1 MAMETRAGLPLRE
14 LINRLFDEAFVWP
27 WMRGPGAAALDGV
40 QVPPVNMYATGTDLV
55 VIVPLPGVSP
65 RDIQV
70 ELLGTRLT
78 VRAEVRRDEPGGAPE
93 AATVAPGRER
103 RWYLHEFQI
112 GPYYRA
118 IDLPY
123 PVDADRIQTSYEH
136 GLLALRCP
144 FAPSRAPR
152 RIPLQVSEG
161 AS

>member
-1 MAMETRAGLPLRE
+1 MVMETRAGVPLRE
-14 LINRLFDEAFVWP
+14 LMDRLFSEAFGRSWL
-27 WMRGPGAAALDGV
+27 RGPGASGLDSV
-40 QVPPVNMYATGTDLV
+40 QVPPVNVYATATDLM

-78 VRAEVRRDEPGGAPE
+78 VRAEVRRDEPGGS
-93 AATVAPGRER
+93 AAETVAPGHER

-112 GPYYRA
+112 GPYSRA
-118 IDLPY
+118 IDLPH
-123 PVDADRIQTSYEH
+123 PVDADRVQTSYEH

-144 FAPSRAPR
+144 FSASRAPR
-152 RIPLQVSEG
+152 RIPLQVTEG